1 MVFYKCEKCNKE
13 FSQKSNY
20 TSHINRK
27 KSCIINDN
35 NIIDNNI
42 NDNNINTNT
51 TTNNIYKCEKC
62 NKEFNK
68 KFNYLSHINKKNPC
82 NSNDLIKENKILLD
96 KIKKLEKVQKTNI
109 VLKNINIGLEKE
121 NILLKG
127 ENEKINEL
135 YNNLLNKCIT
145 NSNTNTTTTTTNNN
159 NNSNNNTTNN
169 TTNNII
175 KIKLVNFGHSRS
187 EAARQLAR
195 GCSRISCARQED
207 YTKLTKEEQSN
218 ILKYSN
224 RSIFNLIKCLHIND
238 KLPQYK
244 NICIKNL
251 RGKGGYLFENNKW
264 NHLNY
269 DVLLMM
275 LFNRKF
281 SDLNKILDENSNENI
296 CKFYKDNI
304 QKLIENYD
312 DNNVE
317 FIKKNKDNIINLLY
331 NNTKNYKIE

>member
-1 MVFYKCEKCNKE
+1 MVF
-13 FSQKSNY
+13 
-20 TSHINRK
+20 
-27 KSCIINDN
+27 
-35 NIIDNNI
+35 
-42 NDNNINTNT
+42 
-51 TTNNIYKCEKC
+51 YKCEKC

-68 KFNYLSHINKKNPC
+68 KFNFLSHINKKNPC
-82 NSNDLIKENKILLD
+82 NSNDLIEENKILLD
-96 KIKKLEKVQKTNI
+96 KIKKLEKVQKINI
-109 VLKNINIGLEKE
+109 VLKINNTQLEKE
-121 NILLKG
+121 NIQLKT

-135 YNNLLNKCIT
+135 YNNLLNKCI
-145 NSNTNTTTTTTNNN
+145 SNNTTN
-159 NNSNNNTTNN
+159 NNSNNNNTTNNNTTN

-195 GCSRISCARQED
+195 GCLRISCARQED
-207 YTKLTKEEQSN
+207 YTKLTKEEQNN

-224 RSIFNLIKCLHIND
+224 RSISNLIKCLHIND

-264 NHLNY
+264 THLNY

-281 SDLNKILDENSNENI
+281 SELNKILNEN
-296 CKFYKDNI
+296 DNEAKRI
-304 QKLIENYD
+304 MKTS
-312 DNNVE
+312 
-317 FIKKNKDNIINLLY
+317 FS
-331 NNTKNYKIE
+331 

>member
-1 MVFYKCEKCNKE
+1 MVLYNCEKCYKE

-20 TSHINRK
+20 LSHINRK
-27 KSCIINDN
+27 KSCIIDDNDNTNIIIYKCNKCNKEFNQKSNYLAHINRKKSCISNDNTN
-35 NIIDNNI
+35 NIIL
-42 NDNNINTNT
+42 
-51 TTNNIYKCEKC
+51 YKCEKC

-68 KFNYLSHINKKNPC
+68 KSNYISHINNKNPC
-82 NSNDLIKENKILLD
+82 NSNDIIKENKILLD
-96 KIKKLEKVQKTNI
+96 KIKELENVQKNNTQ
-109 VLKNINIGLEKE
+109 LEKE
-121 NILLKG
+121 NIQLKA

-135 YNNLLNKCIT
+135 YNNLLNKCI
-145 NSNTNTTTTTTNNN
+145 NSNNTTISSNNTTNNTTTNNN
-159 NNSNNNTTNN
+159 NTTNNNSNNI
-169 TTNNII
+169 TNNII
-175 KIKLVNFGHSRS
+175 KIKLVNFG
-187 EAARQLAR
+187 
-195 GCSRISCARQED
+195 QED
-207 YTKLTKEEQSN
+207 YTKLTKEEQNN
-218 ILKYSN
+218 ILKYCN
-224 RSIFNLIKCLHIND
+224 RSISNLIRYLHIND

-264 NHLNY
+264 THLNY

-281 SDLNKILDENSNENI
+281 SDLDKILNENENI
-296 CKFYKDNI
+296 SKFYKDNI
-304 QKLIENYD
+304 QKLIDNYD

>member
-13 FSQKSNY
+13 FNQKSNY

-27 KSCIINDN
+27 KSCILNDN
-35 NIIDNNI
+35 NIDNNIDDNNI
-42 NDNNINTNT
+42 NNNTN
-51 TTNNIYKCEKC
+51 NNIYKCEKC

-68 KFNYLSHINKKNPC
+68 KFNFLSHINKKNPC
-82 NSNDLIKENKILLD
+82 NSNDLIEENKILLD
-96 KIKKLEKVQKTNI
+96 KIKKLEKVQKINI
-109 VLKNINIGLEKE
+109 VLKINNTQLEKE
-121 NILLKG
+121 NIQLKT

-135 YNNLLNKCIT
+135 YNNLLNKCI
-145 NSNTNTTTTTTNNN
+145 SNNTTN
-159 NNSNNNTTNN
+159 NNSNNNNTTNNNTTN

-195 GCSRISCARQED
+195 GCLRISCARQED
-207 YTKLTKEEQSN
+207 YTKLTKEEQNN

-224 RSIFNLIKCLHIND
+224 RSISNLIKCLHIND

-281 SDLNKILDENSNENI
+281 SELNKILNEN
-296 CKFYKDNI
+296 DNEAKRI
-304 QKLIENYD
+304 MKTS
-312 DNNVE
+312 
-317 FIKKNKDNIINLLY
+317 FS
-331 NNTKNYKIE
+331 